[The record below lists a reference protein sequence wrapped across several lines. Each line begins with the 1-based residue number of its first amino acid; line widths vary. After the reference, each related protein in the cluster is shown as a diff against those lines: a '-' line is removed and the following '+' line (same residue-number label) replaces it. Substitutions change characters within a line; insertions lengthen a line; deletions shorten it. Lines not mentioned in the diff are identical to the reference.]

1 MQTSNFKPG
10 WETEAYNYKRSL
22 KIPPGLITIGRQHHH
37 GISHSLPDLDPQT
50 SDTSEIFSEFVKSKE
65 KEGSRDGIIAKVP
78 AQRKSKASA
87 KATEEDKKI
96 KPNSI
101 IDLLHNRVMQSK
113 KKFQAKKKAT
123 VTTALNSS
131 ANKSST
137 NDNDL
142 LPTPEKESDKIF
154 GVKKNIFETFILTS
168 RTRTENN
175 SFRKKEM
182 LKEVFGADEERPR
195 SAPPIAKLD
204 DAEVPDV
211 DVEVDVDKKISYDQK
226 FREYLEKMNV
236 DFLDKK
242 KPETSKCDTS
252 VKDEDDDFDDN
263 ETIAAS
269 EKDSI
274 APTLPNKIKTKKN
287 RQRRCKGSSGKRRLT
302 PVSHI
307 TDNELFLGFDYIR
320 KKKKPTTHASE
331 NPLSVNNIIKK
342 RLAAMESLET
352 KDENDICKEIKGW
365 VRNKSVGESILHKA
379 SRLNYV
385 VSINDN

>member
-22 KIPPGLITIGRQHHH
+22 KIPPGLITIGRPPHH

-50 SDTSEIFSEFVKSKE
+50 SDTSEIFSEFVKLKE
-65 KEGSRDGIIAKVP
+65 KEGSRDGIIAKVT

-87 KATEEDKKI
+87 KAAEVDKKT

-113 KKFQAKKKAT
+113 KKFQAKKKAAAAAA
-123 VTTALNSS
+123 ALNSS
-131 ANKSST
+131 ANKSTT
-137 NDNDL
+137 NDSDL
-142 LPTPEKESDKIF
+142 LPTPEKESEKIF

-195 SAPPIAKLD
+195 SAPPTAKLD
-204 DAEVPDV
+204 EAEVPDV
-211 DVEVDVDKKISYDQK
+211 EVDVEKKISYDQK

-274 APTLPNKIKTKKN
+274 APTLPSKSKTKKN
-287 RQRRCKGSSGKRRLT
+287 RPRRCKGSSGKRR
-302 PVSHI
+302 
-307 TDNELFLGFDYIR
+307 FIR
-320 KKKKPTTHASE
+320 
-331 NPLSVNNIIKK
+331 
-342 RLAAMESLET
+342 
-352 KDENDICKEIKGW
+352 
-365 VRNKSVGESILHKA
+365 
-379 SRLNYV
+379 
-385 VSINDN
+385 

>member
-1 MQTSNFKPG
+1 MQISNFKPG
-10 WETEAYNYKRSL
+10 WEMEAYNYKRSL
-22 KIPPGLITIGRQHHH
+22 KIPPGLITIGRPIPHH

-65 KEGSRDGIIAKVP
+65 QEGSRDSSII
-78 AQRKSKASA
+78 AQRKSKTSTTAA
-87 KATEEDKKI
+87 EVDKKI

-101 IDLLHNRVMQSK
+101 IDLLHNRVLQSK
-113 KKFQAKKKAT
+113 KKFQAKKKA
-123 VTTALNSS
+123 ALNSS
-131 ANKSST
+131 NNKSST

-142 LPTPEKESDKIF
+142 LPTPEKESEKIF

-195 SAPPIAKLD
+195 SAPPTAKLD

-211 DVEVDVDKKISYDQK
+211 EVEKKISYDQK

-236 DFLDKK
+236 DFLDKT

-269 EKDSI
+269 EKDSVS
-274 APTLPNKIKTKKN
+274 APTLPNKSKTKKN
-287 RQRRCKGSSGKRRLT
+287 RQRRCKGSSG
-302 PVSHI
+302 
-307 TDNELFLGFDYIR
+307 
-320 KKKKPTTHASE
+320 
-331 NPLSVNNIIKK
+331 
-342 RLAAMESLET
+342 M
-352 KDENDICKEIKGW
+352 
-365 VRNKSVGESILHKA
+365 
-379 SRLNYV
+379 
-385 VSINDN
+385 